1 MTSTGSDPRTDPGA
15 APAAA
20 PARVAPDTGADELEQ
35 VCARAL
41 AAAPALDIMGRAGRA
56 RLLLSLA
63 DALEAHRGE
72 LVATAA
78 RETGLGEARL
88 GGELTRTAFQLR
100 SFAEVVTDGA
110 HLGATVDHAGPTP
123 MGPRPDLRRIAHPR
137 GVAAVF
143 GASNFPFAFSVP
155 GGDTASALA
164 AGCPVVAKVHEG
176 HPATSLLCAQALRE
190 GAEAVGAPADVV
202 QLVVGQEAGLALV
215 RHPAVSA
222 VGFTG
227 SEHVGRL
234 LFDAAQAR
242 PVPIPFHAE
251 MGALNAV
258 VVAPAAARRRAAA
271 VAEGLAASAVL
282 GTGQF
287 CTKPGLALVPAGAAG
302 DDLVRVLAERFA
314 GAPATAMLT
323 ERTAEQFSE
332 RSSALAAAPGAR
344 VLATGPEADAPGPLH
359 RSPVLLGAEAD
370 ALEGVLLQEC
380 FGPALVVSRYR
391 SDEHLVQVLER
402 LGGALT
408 GTVHADVEDA
418 GDGAG
423 DDAVLARRVLARF
436 AATTGRVVWNGYPTG
451 VAVSWAM
458 HHGGPYPASTDA
470 AATSVGAGAV
480 QRWLRP
486 VSYQDVPAALLPP
499 ELRDGDVDLPRR
511 VDGVLVLPAVPAG
524 GR

>member
-1 MTSTGSDPRTDPGA
+1 VTTTGNDPRTGTAPGQ
-15 APAAA
+15 
-20 PARVAPDTGADELEQ
+20 VAPDTSPAELEQ

-56 RLLLSLA
+56 RLLRSQA
-63 DALEAHRGE
+63 DALEAHREE

-78 RETGLGEARL
+78 RETRLGEARL
-88 GGELTRTAFQLR
+88 NGELTRTAFQLR
-100 SFAEVVTDGA
+100 FFAEVVTDGA

-123 MGPRPDLRRIAHPR
+123 MGPRPDLRRTSAPR
-137 GVAAVF
+137 GVVGVF

-176 HPATSLLCAQALRE
+176 HPETSVLSALALRE

-202 QLVVGQEAGLALV
+202 QLVVGQEAGMALV
-215 RHPAVSA
+215 RHPAVSG

-234 LFDAAQAR
+234 LFDAAAAR
-242 PVPIPFHAE
+242 PVPIPFHGE

-258 VVAPAAARRRAAA
+258 VVAPAATRRRGAAI
-271 VAEGLAASAVL
+271 AEGLAASAVL

-287 CTKPGLALVPAGAAG
+287 CTKPGLALVPEGAEG
-302 DDLVRVLAERFA
+302 DELVGVLVERFSA
-314 GAPATAMLT
+314 APAGAMLT
-323 ERTAEQFSE
+323 ERTATSYRE
-332 RSSALAAAPGAR
+332 RSSALVDAPGAR
-344 VLATGPEADAPGPLH
+344 LLATGGEASGEDGFQE
-359 RSPVLLGAEAD
+359 SPVLLEADAD

-380 FGPALVVSRYR
+380 FGPALVVARYG
-391 SDEHLVQVLER
+391 SPEHLAQVLAR

-423 DDAVLARRVLARF
+423 DDADLGRAVLARF

-458 HHGGPYPASTDA
+458 HHGGPYPASTDP
-470 AATSVGAGAV
+470 AATSVGAAAI

-511 VDGVLVLPAVPAG
+511 VDGVLVLPARATT
-524 GR
+524 

>member
-1 MTSTGSDPRTDPGA
+1 MTTTGNDPRTGTAPGGA
-15 APAAA
+15 TQ
-20 PARVAPDTGADELEQ
+20 DTGPDELEQ

-56 RLLLSLA
+56 RLLRAQA
-63 DALEAHRGE
+63 DALEAHREE

-78 RETGLGEARL
+78 RETRLGEVRL
-88 GGELTRTAFQLR
+88 NGELTRTAFQLR
-100 SFAEVVTDGA
+100 FFAEVVTDGA

-123 MGPRPDLRRIAHPR
+123 MGPRPDLRRTSAPR
-137 GVAAVF
+137 GVVAVF

-176 HPATSLLCAQALRE
+176 HPETSVLAAQALRE

-215 RHPAVSA
+215 RHPAVSG

-234 LFDAAQAR
+234 LFDAAAAR
-242 PVPIPFHAE
+242 PAPIPFHGE

-258 VVAPAAARRRAAA
+258 VVAPAAARRRGAA
-271 VAEGLAASAVL
+271 VGEGLAASALL

-287 CTKPGLALVPAGAAG
+287 CTKPGLALVPDGDAG
-302 DDLVRVLAERFA
+302 DELVGVLVERFSA
-314 GAPATAMLT
+314 APAGAMLT
-323 ERTAEQFSE
+323 ERTAASYRE
-332 RSSALAAAPGAR
+332 RSSALADAPGAR
-344 VLATGPEADAPGPLH
+344 VLATGGGAGEGGGEE
-359 RSPVLLGAEAD
+359 SPVLLGADAD

-380 FGPALVVSRYR
+380 FGPALVVARYR
-391 SDEHLVQVLER
+391 SDDHLAQVLSR

-408 GTVHADVEDA
+408 GTVHADVDDA

-423 DDAVLARRVLARF
+423 DDAELGRAVLARF

-470 AATSVGAGAV
+470 AATSVGAAAV

-511 VDGVLVLPAVPAG
+511 VDGVLVLPARG
-524 GR
+524 TT

>member
-1 MTSTGSDPRTDPGA
+1 MTGTDPTPGTT
-15 APAAA
+15 PT
-20 PARVAPDTGADELEQ
+20 TGAELDQ

-56 RLLLSLA
+56 RLLRAQA
-63 DALEAHRGE
+63 DALEAHRSE
-72 LVATAA
+72 LVATAD
-78 RETGLGEARL
+78 RETRLGETRL
-88 GGELTRTAFQLR
+88 NGELTRTAFQLR
-100 SFAEVVTDGA
+100 FFAEVVTDGA
-110 HLGATVDHAGPTP
+110 HLAATIDHAGPTP
-123 MGPRPDLRRIAHPR
+123 MGPRPDLRRTSHPR
-137 GVAAVF
+137 GVVAVF

-176 HPATSLLCAQALRE
+176 HPETSVLSALALRE
-190 GAEAVGAPADVV
+190 GAEAAGAPADVV
-202 QLVVGQEAGLALV
+202 QLVVGQDAGLALV
-215 RHPAVSA
+215 RHPAVSG

-234 LFDAAQAR
+234 LFDAAAAR
-242 PVPIPFHAE
+242 PAPIPFHGE

-271 VAEGLAASAVL
+271 IADGLATSALL

-287 CTKPGLALVPAGAAG
+287 CTKPGLALLPEGAPG
-302 DDLVRVLAERFA
+302 DELVGVLTERFA
-314 GAPATAMLT
+314 GSTAGAMLT
-323 ERTAEQFSE
+323 ERTATSYRE
-332 RSSALAAAPGAR
+332 RSAALAAAPGVR
-344 VLATGPEADAPGPLH
+344 VLATGGEGEDDGGPQE
-359 RSPVLLGAEAD
+359 SPVLLGAEAD
-370 ALEGVLLQEC
+370 ALDGVLLEEC

-391 SDEHLVQVLER
+391 SQDHLAELLQR

-408 GTVHADVEDA
+408 GTVHADVDDA

-423 DDAVLARRVLARF
+423 DDAELARAVLARF

-458 HHGGPYPASTDA
+458 HHGGPYPASTDV
-470 AATSVGAGAV
+470 AATSVGASAV

-511 VDGVLVLPAVPAG
+511 VDGVLVLPARGPA
-524 GR
+524 